1 MLAPVTLERREF
13 FMKSYQVRK
22 EHLNSAIR
30 PLIKAG
36 GGEDGLGTA
45 HRSEEA
51 GGCMACSG
59 TGSDE
64 CSATR
69 ILPTEGFSR
78 LFRSLYKITLKGQ
91 GLGPPSNSAG
101 NKDSATESLQL
112 RSFSPHS
119 GHSGL
124 SP

>member
-1 MLAPVTLERREF
+1 MALGQRTGRKRQVVAWRALAPAVT
-13 FMKSYQVRK
+13 
-22 EHLNSAIR
+22 SAVQPESLQQR
-30 PLIKAG
+30 
-36 GGEDGLGTA
+36 
-45 HRSEEA
+45 
-51 GGCMACSG
+51 
-59 TGSDE
+59 
-64 CSATR
+64 
-69 ILPTEGFSR
+69 GFSR

>member
-1 MLAPVTLERREF
+1 MALGQRTGRKRQVVAWRALAPALT
-13 FMKSYQVRK
+13 
-22 EHLNSAIR
+22 SAVQ
-30 PLIKAG
+30 PESFQQENQK
-36 GGEDGLGTA
+36 
-45 HRSEEA
+45 
-51 GGCMACSG
+51 
-59 TGSDE
+59 
-64 CSATR
+64 
-69 ILPTEGFSR
+69 

-119 GHSGL
+119 GHSWL